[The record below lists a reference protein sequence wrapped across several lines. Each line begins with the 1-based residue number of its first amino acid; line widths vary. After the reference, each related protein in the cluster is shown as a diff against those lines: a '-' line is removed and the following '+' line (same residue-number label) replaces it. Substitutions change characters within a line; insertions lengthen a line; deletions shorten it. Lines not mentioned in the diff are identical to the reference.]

1 MSRVSDQSWPDWIV
15 AVGDDMRQA
24 LTVLASVHSRLAEK
38 ARDGYLH
45 TRLAQGEVNPVLD
58 HLSHV
63 GIVAGGSID
72 LLTRSVNAD
81 DLAPF
86 VTGACR

>member
-1 MSRVSDQSWPDWIV
+1 MSGVSDQSWPDWIV

-38 ARDGYLH
+38 ARDGYLP

-58 HLSHV
+58 HLSRRWDSCR
-63 GIVAGGSID
+63 GID